1 MAELK
6 NKSHIKRDLAGALS
20 PLLDDALAAAAGTG
34 ANLLCAA
41 LYGSAAARDFSP
53 GRSDINVFL
62 VFDKSDVAL
71 MRALRAAF
79 KKHGKKLKS
88 NPVVIDLKT
97 IEGSAAVFPMEFL
110 EWKERSLVFYGE
122 NPLDEMEI
130 PTGRMGLLIE
140 ESLRGKRLRLAQ
152 AYMETELNAARLQA
166 FMTAALP
173 GLVVVCRNI
182 MRMQG
187 AAALSD
193 IFSMLGALESK
204 CGCELSTIKRLL
216 RLKGD
221 SIRVGGK
228 ELDLMFKELLAEIG
242 GLADYV
248 GGLNADD
255 AGRR

>member
-6 NKSHIKRDLAGALS
+6 NKSHIKRELAGALS
-20 PLLDDALAAAAGTG
+20 PLVDDALAAAAGSG

-53 GRSDINVFL
+53 GRSDVNVFL
-62 VFDKSDVAL
+62 VFDKADVAL
-71 MRALRAAF
+71 LRSLRAAF
-79 KKHGKKLKS
+79 KKHIKKLKT
-88 NPVVIDLKT
+88 NPIVVDLKT
-97 IEGSAAVFPMEFL
+97 LEGSAAVFPMEFL

-122 NPLDEMEI
+122 NPLDEIEI
-130 PTGRMGLLIE
+130 PAGGMGLLIE
-140 ESLRGKRLRLAQ
+140 ESLRGRRLRLAQ
-152 AYMETELNAARLQA
+152 AFMETDMNAARTQA
-166 FMTAALP
+166 FLMAALP

-193 IFSMLGALESK
+193 IFSMLGALERK
-204 CGCELSTIKRLL
+204 CGCELATIKRLL

-228 ELDLMFKELLAEIG
+228 ELDLMFKELLAEID

-248 GGLNADD
+248 GGLNAE
-255 AGRR
+255 AGGRR